1 MKIGTNPSW
10 SIVKQSIFVLYL
22 KAEKIVGLHSE
33 VYLNDSGNLPNTKG
47 SFVRTVSPPS
57 GKKRTKNYYFFY
69 YFGTKT

>member
-1 MKIGTNPSW
+1 MHLCPI
-10 SIVKQSIFVLYL
+10 L

-57 GKKRTKNYYFFY
+57 GKKRTKNYYFFMILELNHN
-69 YFGTKT
+69 FT